1 MTSYPS
7 KSNPDL
13 EQPSSSFTHNQIYT
27 TAYPIGSDYESNQNV
42 PENVIECYQLSKTV
56 MLFALIDIFFGF
68 FYAFFSFYYLIPL
81 IIAIYGY
88 YSAKRYNASGV
99 LFYTVYQVF
108 VNIIRLSF
116 SIYAY
121 VLIRQDNSI
130 SDYTNYNLYIILS
143 VFSTM
148 LGLYIARF
156 CYKLYKA
163 INRLSST
170 EKDRL
175 IMLNYPIRV
184 VYW

>member
-1 MTSYPS
+1 MTSYHS

-13 EQPSSSFTHNQIYT
+13 EQPSSSFTQNQIYT
-27 TAYPIGSDYESNQNV
+27 TAYPVPSDHDNQPV
-42 PENVIECYQLSKTV
+42 PDNVIECYQLSKTV

-81 IIAIYGY
+81 IVAIYGY
-88 YSAKRYNASGV
+88 YSAKRYNSGGV
-99 LFYTVYQVF
+99 YFYSIYQIF

-121 VLIRQDNSI
+121 VLIRQDNTI
-130 SDYTNYNLYIILS
+130 TDYTNYNLYIVLS
-143 VFSTM
+143 VFTTM

-156 CYKLYKA
+156 SYKLYKS
-163 INRLSST
+163 INQLSAL

-175 IMLNYPIRV
+175 VMLNYPIRV
-184 VYW
+184 IYW